1 MSAINAK
8 LMGRM
13 LTLFSVVVIFVSA
26 CSPAPTSGSGNTT
39 NSTGD
44 GSGPSLPSNAT
55 STPETLL
62 QEPDCEDPFEGTII
76 RFRTSYW
83 DLTDFCKHSVDYD
96 EIFSGGPP
104 PDGIRPIDNPTFE
117 TVAQADSHL
126 GIRWPVMVFEWNGD
140 ARAYPLYILVWHEIV
155 NDVVG
160 GLPVAITYCPLCN
173 ATIAFDRTL
182 PDGRLLDFG
191 TTGNLRNSD
200 LVMYDRQ
207 TQSWWQQFTGEAIV
221 GELTGTQ
228 LQFLPSQIVAWEDF
242 KQGHPDGSVLAGES
256 GSSRRYGQIPYVGYD
271 DIDSIPFL
279 FSGALDTRLPAM
291 ERVAAVKIE
300 NDAIAYP
307 FSDLSEA
314 RVVNDTVGEKAIV
327 VFWKSGTNSAL
338 DPLGAEGRRDIG
350 STAVFL
356 RQLDDQ
362 ELTFRV
368 VGEGIED
375 IETGSLWNIFGQA
388 VEGSLLGSQLTPVV
402 FAEHFW
408 FAWAAFEPATAIW
421 SAPE

>member
-1 MSAINAK
+1 
-8 LMGRM
+8 
-13 LTLFSVVVIFVSA
+13 
-26 CSPAPTSGSGNTT
+26 
-39 NSTGD
+39 
-44 GSGPSLPSNAT
+44 
-55 STPETLL
+55 
-62 QEPDCEDPFEGTII
+62 
-76 RFRTSYW
+76 
-83 DLTDFCKHSVDYD
+83 
-96 EIFSGGPP
+96 
-104 PDGIRPIDNPTFE
+104 
-117 TVAQADSHL
+117 
-126 GIRWPVMVFEWNGD
+126 MVFEWNGD